1 MLVLCQNVATGMGP
15 LLVDLSIPKGYWA
28 GIGIDQQ
35 ESQIQG
41 GRTRAVNGTIEA
53 YVPIRRAQSHT
64 AAALGRRGFD
74 VQR

>member
-15 LLVDLSIPKGYWA
+15 FLVDLSVPRGYWA
-28 GIGIDQQ
+28 GIRIDQQ

-53 YVPIRRAQSHT
+53 YVPIQRAQSHS
-64 AAALGRRGFD
+64 AAAPGRRGFD
-74 VQR
+74 VQQ